1 MPRTPSYSSRY
12 RGYVIDAL
20 RTLIA
25 DRDGGAN
32 YISRAIEEKS
42 AKQGIE
48 TLKALA
54 AAGLVFHEGIY
65 EAIGYY
71 PTITGLDFVERYEHP
86 RRLWFRDN
94 ALSLFL
100 AALAMAVSTVNVI
113 IAWRLSG

>member
-48 TLKALA
+48 TLKALT